1 MFVVLHTMT
10 FPLFD
15 FESEMRLLVEMMY
28 EEKMASKP
36 EHRWARS
43 K

>member
-1 MFVVLHTMT
+1 MT

-15 FESEMRLLVEMMY
+15 FENEMMY